1 MPKKLDKFIFFSYSK
16 AVARAVGREV
26 MLNPIQIEEAYK
38 EFIGNLPNWAHDGV
52 TYIDLKFLYDQGLLA
67 SLQEDKG
74 DPDDLTQYFHVIESI
89 EKVTLFNEQFIVWI
103 IPKME
108 GDQAMTYVLIA
119 LNHPEKAN
127 LEIVFA
133 TRGVYNTPRYVLKVL
148 QHFLVDM
155 LETEATLTSFEKN
168 G

>member
-1 MPKKLDKFIFFSYSK
+1 
-16 AVARAVGREV
+16 
-26 MLNPIQIEEAYK
+26 MLNPIQIEETYK

-52 TYIDLKFLYDQGLLA
+52 TSIDLKFLHEQGLLP
-67 SLQEDKG
+67 SVIQDQG
-74 DPDDLTQYFHVIESI
+74 DSDDLTQYFHVIESV

-108 GDQAMTYVLIA
+108 EEQPLTYVLIA
-119 LNHPEKAN
+119 LNHPEKAH

-133 TRGVYNTPRYVLKVL
+133 TYGVYNTPRYVLRVL
-148 QHFLVDM
+148 QHYLIDM
-155 LETEATLTSFEKN
+155 LETEETLTSFEKN

>member
-1 MPKKLDKFIFFSYSK
+1 
-16 AVARAVGREV
+16 
-26 MLNPIQIEEAYK
+26 MLNPIQIEDAYK
-38 EFIGNLPNWAHDGV
+38 EFIANLPNWVHDGI
-52 TYIDLKFLYDQGLLA
+52 TQIDLKFLHDQGLLTTI
-67 SLQEDKG
+67 QDDKG
-74 DPDDLTQYFHVIESI
+74 DSDDLTQYFHVIESV

-108 GDQAMTYVLIA
+108 GEIPLTYVLIA
-119 LNHPEKAN
+119 LNHPEKAH
-127 LEIVFA
+127 LEILFA

-168 G
+168 E

>member
-1 MPKKLDKFIFFSYSK
+1 
-16 AVARAVGREV
+16 

-38 EFIGNLPNWAHDGV
+38 EFVGNLPNWAHDGIMP
-52 TYIDLKFLYDQGLLA
+52 IDMKFLHDEGLLA
-67 SLQEDKG
+67 SLQEDKE

-108 GDQAMTYVLIA
+108 GEQPLTYVLIA
-119 LNHPEKAN
+119 LNHPENAH

-148 QHFLVDM
+148 QHFLVDV
-155 LETEATLTSFEKN
+155 LETEETLTSFEKN
-168 G
+168 E

>member
-1 MPKKLDKFIFFSYSK
+1 MWADQ
-16 AVARAVGREV
+16 RGGRG

-38 EFIGNLPNWAHDGV
+38 QFIANLPNLAHDGI
-52 TYIDLKFLYDQGLLA
+52 THIDLQFLHDQGLLQ
-67 SLQEDKG
+67 SIQDEGG

-108 GDQAMTYVLIA
+108 NEQPFTYVLIA
-119 LNHPEKAN
+119 LNHPENAN
-127 LEIVFA
+127 LEVLFS
-133 TRGVYNTPRYVLKVL
+133 TRGVYNTPKYVLKVL

-155 LETEATLTSFEKN
+155 LETEETLTSFEKN
-168 G
+168 E

>member
-1 MPKKLDKFIFFSYSK
+1 
-16 AVARAVGREV
+16 

-38 EFIGNLPNWAHDGV
+38 EFMGNLPGCVHDGI
-52 TYIDLKFLYDQGLLA
+52 THIDLKFLHDQGLLDA
-67 SLQEDKG
+67 LQNDKN
-74 DPDDLTQYFHVIESI
+74 DPDDLTQYFHVIEST

-108 GDQAMTYVLIA
+108 SEQPFTYVMIA
-119 LNHPEKAN
+119 LNHPEKAH

-133 TRGVYNTPRYVLKVL
+133 TYGVYNTPRYVLKVL
-148 QHFLVDM
+148 QHFLADM
-155 LETEATLTSFEKN
+155 LETEETVTLYEKN